1 MGVNLDYQAMPLTM
15 LNKMVESNM
24 EVYTCTK
31 QHLYPL
37 DVITI
42 KKVWPL
48 ILLVELLIYNLKMKT
63 LYYRQLLQLVQLL
76 SYFKLRVI
84 SDIIREVFTQAQ
96 LAAILF
102 KL

>member
-1 MGVNLDYQAMPLTM
+1 
-15 LNKMVESNM
+15 M

-31 QHLYPL
+31 LHLYPL

-84 SDIIREVFTQAQ
+84 SDTIREVFTQAQ